1 MRFRILV
8 FDGVDELDFLGP
20 FEVLRR
26 AASFGCPFNVALVTL
41 EPCTDVKGA
50 CGLRF
55 FPDGTLKTELE
66 DRPDVLIVPGGG
78 WVSRAPHGIRAEIE
92 HGRLTGA
99 LQTLH
104 GAGVTL
110 AAVCTGSMAL
120 AAAGLLDG
128 RPAIAHHDA
137 IADLRRTAAQVLERR
152 IVDDGDIIT
161 SGGVTSSIDLGLHL
175 VERFASAEVA
185 AKIAGDL
192 EYNRNA

>member
-26 AASFGCPFNVALVTL
+26 AAGLGCPFDVALVTL
-41 EPCTDVKGA
+41 EPRAEVKGA

-55 FPDGTLKTELE
+55 IPDGTLETSCEG
-66 DRPDVLIVPGGG
+66 RPDLLIVPGGG
-78 WVSRAPHGIRAEIE
+78 WASRAPRGIRIEIE
-92 HGRLTGA
+92 HGQLTRV

-104 GAGVTL
+104 GAGVML
-110 AAVCTGSMAL
+110 ATVCTGSMAL

-128 RPAIAHHDA
+128 RPAITHHDA
-137 IADLRRTAAQVLERR
+137 IADLRRTAAEVVEQR

-185 AKIAGDL
+185 ARIASSL
-192 EYNRNA
+192 EYSRQA